1 MMLKLK
7 KYLTAEVICLQKVKE
22 SDWIL
27 VEKQGWKNKKIYLM
41 SSMWVVDVRFGRF
54 YLLYI
59 YFYNAYETGA
69 IVRAWIWPLI
79 FETI

>member
-27 VEKQGWKNKKIYLM
+27 VEKQGERIKKY
-41 SSMWVVDVRFGRF
+41 V
-54 YLLYI
+54 
-59 YFYNAYETGA
+59 
-69 IVRAWIWPLI
+69 
-79 FETI
+79 